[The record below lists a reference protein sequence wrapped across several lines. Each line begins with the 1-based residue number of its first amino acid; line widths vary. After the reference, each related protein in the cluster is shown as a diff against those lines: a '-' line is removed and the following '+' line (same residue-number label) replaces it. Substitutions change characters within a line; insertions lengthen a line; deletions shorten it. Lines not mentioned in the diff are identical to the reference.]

1 MIEPSALAE
10 AAEVAAAAAAAAPPP
25 PVAVPS
31 ADASSF
37 APVSTD
43 DLLNTGELGSFV
55 EWVHEPSEGPATP
68 AGSLTPQRRSRRLSA
83 PKASSQSPFGA
94 ISQSPFVAAASLPRS
109 PAAMPRPAS
118 RASPRQSPRL
128 SAGKS
133 KSSPALN
140 PFAPPPSLRKSPR
153 VRSVSK
159 LVPKREAA
167 AAAPVAP
174 AERPLPTPAAPAP
187 EPTPKPAA
195 DPAMPPTSVVKAKAP
210 AAVEP
215 ASAPKSTGPRD
226 LSSVQSKYKGMEVKD
241 IGKACEL
248 LKSKADEKYGG
259 IDWEKRQAALN
270 AVPALVADAAANGG
284 LTPALERLSKVLAIQ
299 LDDLRSAIVRAA
311 CEALTAVAAA
321 HGGGAAPLLALVLPQ
336 LFRNLYVTKK
346 AISVASDDAAVALL
360 RAVPTEAALQ
370 IVLAHAKDSHPPAR
384 RGAAAYLALLLKTG
398 VGHDAAPPELS
409 KGISLG
415 AALVALISDKDA
427 GVRTLG
433 AKAYWCMHAR
443 WAGPAEGLMSKLEPA
458 QQKLVKGNAPK

>member
-1 MIEPSALAE
+1 MCEGKK
-10 AAEVAAAAAAAAPPP
+10 
-25 PVAVPS
+25 AVRDGLCPTI
-31 ADASSF
+31 
-37 APVSTD
+37 P
-43 DLLNTGELGSFV
+43 
-55 EWVHEPSEGPATP
+55 
-68 AGSLTPQRRSRRLSA
+68 
-83 PKASSQSPFGA
+83 
-94 ISQSPFVAAASLPRS
+94 
-109 PAAMPRPAS
+109 PAS
-118 RASPRQSPRL
+118 
-128 SAGKS
+128 
-133 KSSPALN
+133 
-140 PFAPPPSLRKSPR
+140 
-153 VRSVSK
+153 
-159 LVPKREAA
+159 
-167 AAAPVAP
+167 
-174 AERPLPTPAAPAP
+174 
-187 EPTPKPAA
+187 
-195 DPAMPPTSVVKAKAP
+195 PPTSVVKAKAP

-270 AVPALVADAAANGG
+270 AVPALVADAAAAGG

>member
-1 MIEPSALAE
+1 M
-10 AAEVAAAAAAAAPPP
+10 
-25 PVAVPS
+25 
-31 ADASSF
+31 
-37 APVSTD
+37 
-43 DLLNTGELGSFV
+43 
-55 EWVHEPSEGPATP
+55 
-68 AGSLTPQRRSRRLSA
+68 
-83 PKASSQSPFGA
+83 
-94 ISQSPFVAAASLPRS
+94 
-109 PAAMPRPAS
+109 
-118 RASPRQSPRL
+118 
-128 SAGKS
+128 
-133 KSSPALN
+133 
-140 PFAPPPSLRKSPR
+140 
-153 VRSVSK
+153 
-159 LVPKREAA
+159 PKREAD

-311 CEALTAVAAA
+311 CEALTAMAAA
-321 HGGGAAPLLALVLPQ
+321 HSGGAAPLLALVLK

-346 AISVASDDAAVALL
+346 AIRRVRRRRRTL

-370 IVLAHAKDSHPPAR
+370 VVLAHAKDSHLGAPRLR
-384 RGAAAYLALLLKTG
+384 RLLTLLLKTG

-458 QQKLVKGNAPK
+458 QQKLVKGNAPKGG